1 MSKKIKNEETK
12 VTKNTNLNDI
22 DILNDTLL
30 SFKMLVDNYAIALNE
45 ASNKWIYDT
54 YKNIYDELSK
64 TQQRLYQLSFQKGW
78 YTIEEAEKTKI
89 NEAIKQNQKKQKE
102 LSVN

>member
-1 MSKKIKNEETK
+1 MSKKIQNEETK
-12 VTKNTNLNDI
+12 IKKDTNLNDI

-30 SFKMLVDNYAIALNE
+30 SFKFLVDNYAVSLNE

-54 YKNIYDELSK
+54 YKNIFDELAIK
-64 TQQRLYQLSFQKGW
+64 QQTLFQLSFQKGW
-78 YTIEEAEKTKI
+78 YKLEEADKTKI
-89 NEAIKQNQKKQKE
+89 NEASKQNEKKKSE

>member
-1 MSKKIKNEETK
+1 MSKKIQNEETK
-12 VTKNTNLNDI
+12 IKKDTTLNDL

-30 SFKMLVDNYAIALNE
+30 SFKFLVDNYAVSLNE

-54 YKNIYDELSK
+54 YKNIFDELSS
-64 TQQRLYQLSFQKGW
+64 TQQKLFQLSFKKGW
-78 YTIEEAEKTKI
+78 YKLEEAEKTKV
-89 NEAIKQNQKKQKE
+89 NETLKQNEKKQQE